1 MTQQEETRT
10 PPVSIN
16 GLDENDPDSQIAK
29 GKFLRSIEA
38 LGHTERDILEARAT
52 VKTHS
57 LQKDRK
63 RFEVHVLIRTARQ
76 QHDFDEEGWSVAEVF
91 ENIGQKIKRL
101 MTKPRERRD
110 HHRHPSRAETETVR
124 YAE

>member
-10 PPVSIN
+10 PPVSII
-16 GLDENDPDSQIAK
+16 GLDENDLDSQIAK
-29 GKFLRSIEA
+29 EKFLRSIEA

-63 RFEVHVLIRTARQ
+63 RFEVHVLIITPTE

-101 MTKPRERRD
+101 MTKPRG
-110 HHRHPSRAETETVR
+110 
-124 YAE
+124 

>member
-10 PPVSIN
+10 PPVSIT
-16 GLDENDPDSQIAK
+16 GLDENDPDSQVGK
-29 GKFLRSIEA
+29 EKFLRSIEA

-57 LQKDRK
+57 IQKDRR
-63 RFEVHVLIRTARQ
+63 RFEVHVVIRTSRG
-76 QHDFDEEGWSVAEVF
+76 QHDIDEEGWSVAEVF
-91 ENIGQKIKRL
+91 ENIGQKIKGL
-101 MTKPRERRD
+101 MTKPQERRD
-110 HHRHPSRAETETVR
+110 HHRRPSRGEIETAR